1 MNKNNIKRLEKNLIA
16 AQERLE
22 VWLRQIIKAPVTVDH
37 VCEVTEEI
45 FISLE
50 ELGVSLEEIYQQQE
64 QLAVANRKVEEE
76 RQRYLELF
84 EYAPDGYIITNKWG
98 VIQEANQTA
107 ADMFNRR
114 QDFII
119 GKPLW
124 VFITQSHR
132 PDLHKLLQGLE
143 KGELI
148 RSVELAIQPSYDAS
162 TFTAAISI
170 APIKNPQSELIGL
183 RWLLRDISQLKKA
196 QAENARQQK
205 RSQLLA
211 EVTLKI
217 RQSWQLK
224 EILKTAVT
232 ESQKLLQIERVLIFH
247 LESDN
252 SGKVLA
258 EASSTQ
264 NLYLQD
270 QNLSCTFLSDQS
282 KKQDIVGVCQAFPE
296 YYFAPTLHQTELS
309 KISPQPEFTNL
320 ILPIF
325 VHQKLWGFLS
335 FQRHEVAYLWEDF
348 EIDMGEQLANQI
360 GIAVAQAEFILK
372 MENLVVLRTKELTE
386 SNLKLQ
392 QEIEQRLQIEK
403 SLRHSKEQLYLIA
416 DSLPVLIAYVDHNQC
431 YQFNNRAYEDWFGQ
445 SLEEICGSP
454 IRQVLGE
461 TAYKQIQDKIET
473 VLSGQEV
480 TFEMQIPY
488 QNTSLRWVKV
498 TYIPHK
504 GENSKVIGFFVLSED
519 INDHKEME
527 QIKDEFISVV
537 SHELRTPLTAIHG
550 SLKLLNSGKMGS
562 VSEKSQVLI
571 GLAEKNTDRLVRL
584 VNDILDLQRMDSGK
598 RRCITKKFC
607 DATDLIATAVET
619 MKQLATE
626 HKIILEYK
634 LSSIPLIA
642 DPDNILQTLTN
653 LISNAIKFSPAHST
667 ILIQAEA
674 HPNEVLFKV
683 KDQGRGIPANKL
695 ETIFERFQQLDVSDS
710 RNKQGT
716 GLGLAICRQIIELH
730 QGKIW
735 AENNPD
741 KGSTFYFTLP
751 NIKPSAIN
759 RINTQTRS
767 F

>member
-1 MNKNNIKRLEKNLIA
+1 MNKNNIKRLEKKLIV

-45 FISLE
+45 CIALE

-84 EYAPDGYIITNKWG
+84 DYAPDGYIITNKWG

-107 ADMFNRR
+107 ADMFHRR

-124 VFITQSHR
+124 VFISQSHR
-132 PDLHKLLQGLE
+132 SDLYKLLKSLE

-148 RSVELAIQPSYDAS
+148 HSVELSIQPSYDAS

-183 RWLLRDISQLKKA
+183 RWLLRDVSQLKKA

-217 RQSWQLK
+217 HQSWQL
-224 EILKTAVT
+224 ESILQTAVT
-232 ESQKLLQIERVLIFH
+232 ESQKLLQIERVLIFY

-264 NLYLQD
+264 DLLYLQE
-270 QNLSCTFLSDQS
+270 QNFTCTFLPEQS
-282 KKQDIVGVCQAFPE
+282 KKQDILGVCQTLPGYCFE
-296 YYFAPTLHQTELS
+296 PTLNQTELS
-309 KISPQPEFTNL
+309 EISPQSEFTNL

-325 VHQKLWGFLS
+325 VHQKLWGFLL
-335 FQRHEVAYLWEDF
+335 FQRHEVAYRWEDF
-348 EIDMGEQLANQI
+348 EIDIGEQLANQI
-360 GIAVAQAEFILK
+360 GIAVAQTEFILK
-372 MENLVVLRTKELTE
+372 MENLVVLRTKELRE

-445 SLEEICGSP
+445 SLKEISGSP

-461 TAYKQIQDKIET
+461 KVYQQIKDKVEA
-473 VLSGQEV
+473 VLTGQEV

-504 GENSKVIGFFVLSED
+504 GENSKVIGFFVLTED

-550 SLKLLNSGKMGS
+550 SLKLLNAGKGGTLN
-562 VSEKSQVLI
+562 EKSQLLI

-584 VNDILDLQRMDSGK
+584 VNDILDLERIDSGK
-598 RRCITKKFC
+598 RTLEKKSC
-607 DATDLIATAVET
+607 DAADLIATAVET
-619 MKQLATE
+619 MKQLAQE
-626 HKIILEYK
+626 DKILLESD
-634 LSSIPLIA
+634 LISIPLIA
-642 DPDNILQTLTN
+642 DPDSILQTLTN

-667 ILIQAEA
+667 ILIQAEE

-695 ETIFERFQQLDVSDS
+695 ENIFERFQQVDVSDS

-735 AENNPD
+735 AKSTPG

-751 NIKPSAIN
+751 NIKPDTIN
-759 RINTQTRS
+759 
-767 F
+767 